1 METLTFDLEVNA
13 PQQKVW
19 DIFWTKESYEAWTKP
34 FASGSTMTSDWTV
47 GGRTIFHDGTGNGM
61 ISTIERLH
69 EPNEVIFKHLGMIQD
84 GKEDLDS
91 EEVKAWA
98 GSLEKYQLTDS
109 NGKTQLHVEVD
120 MQAEYIDMMNK
131 GFEQGLAIVK
141 QLSEQ

>member
-1 METLTFDLEVNA
+1 METLTFDIEINA

-19 DIFWTKESYEAWTKP
+19 NVLWTKESYESWTKP

-47 GGRTIFHDGTGNGM
+47 GGRTNFHDGTGNGM

-98 GSLEKYQLTDS
+98 GS
-109 NGKTQLHVEVD
+109 
-120 MQAEYIDMMNK
+120 
-131 GFEQGLAIVK
+131 
-141 QLSEQ
+141 